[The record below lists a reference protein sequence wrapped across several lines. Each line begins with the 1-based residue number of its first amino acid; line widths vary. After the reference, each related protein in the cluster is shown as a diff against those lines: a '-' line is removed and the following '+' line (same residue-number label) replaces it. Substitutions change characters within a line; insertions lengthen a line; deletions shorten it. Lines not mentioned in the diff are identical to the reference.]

1 MLQTNPI
8 EKADGFHESVRRM
21 TGNSVGPGR
30 KKFSV
35 EGIERSKMNGV
46 KSGRTRE

>member
-8 EKADGFHESVRRM
+8 EKADGFHESVRRT

-35 EGIERSKMNGV
+35 EGMERSKRSGV
-46 KSGRTRE
+46 K